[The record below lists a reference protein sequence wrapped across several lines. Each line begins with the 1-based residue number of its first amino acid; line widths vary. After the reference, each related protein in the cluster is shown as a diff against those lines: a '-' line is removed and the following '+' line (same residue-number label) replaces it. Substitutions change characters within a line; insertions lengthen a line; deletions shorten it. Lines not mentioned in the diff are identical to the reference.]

1 MDFKAYEKENVYQP
15 AGQQTIVRANV
26 IDLIPVIE
34 ETGGI
39 QYITGAELLRSDRE
53 LLSQECTLATIWQ
66 RGLDPLDPES
76 GIRWSETML
85 GEVSVLEL
93 MGDITDAV
101 AAVSLSM
108 TVSFGT
114 VTDAGGNSFLS
125 YSIKESV

>member
-34 ETGGI
+34 ETGGV

-66 RGLDPLDPES
+66 RGLDPLETES

-93 MGDITDAV
+93 MGDITEAV

>member
-1 MDFKAYEKENVYQP
+1 MDFRAYEKENVYQP
-15 AGQQTIVRANV
+15 AGQTSIVRANV
-26 IDLIPVIE
+26 IDIIPVIE
-34 ETGGI
+34 ETGGV
-39 QYITGAELLRSDRE
+39 QYITGAELLRNDRE
-53 LLSQECTLATIWQ
+53 LLSQECALATIWQ
-66 RGLDPLDPES
+66 RGLDPLDKES

-114 VTDAGGNSFLS
+114 VTDANGTPFLS